1 MAKVRMSKNELQFY
15 VIQLKK
21 KGYSCKLFKTGRN
34 FRIYEL
40 LHKSGIK
47 KFLRVTS
54 NSWVEI
60 S

>member
-1 MAKVRMSKNELQFY
+1 MSKNELQFY